1 MSEPNPAIVPDPV
14 EPEPREY
21 EVLGQHA
28 VLGHEPGEKFT
39 AVLDPEQEGRMLA
52 RGSLRFVDGAAGEL
66 LALTRPELNTLA
78 ADLGVENPEGL
89 PKKQAVID
97 AINEAREGAETPAEG
112 DNDDTPG
119 GVD

>member
-14 EPEPREY
+14 EPEPRQY

-39 AVLDPEQEGRMLA
+39 AALDPEQEERMLA
-52 RGSLRFVDGAAGEL
+52 RGSLR
-66 LALTRPELNTLA
+66 P
-78 ADLGVENPEGL
+78 VEKPA
-89 PKKQAVID
+89 PKSK
-97 AINEAREGAETPAEG
+97 ARKGTNNG
-112 DNDDTPG
+112 TPG